1 MSTGIELVVKS
12 KLPISLAYD
21 FLRNDRLDA
30 ANFFAQPGNKPMLV
44 QNQYGGSLGGP
55 MVKNHGWIFGAYEGI
70 HTPVPEPALLTG
82 SAWLP

>member
-1 MSTGIELVVKS
+1 M
-12 KLPISLAYD
+12 AYD

-55 MVKNHGWIFGAYEGI
+55 MVKNHGWIFGAYEGT
-70 HTPVPEPALLTG
+70 HAPVPEPALLTG